1 MGVICM
7 QSVFPIVSCNANRRN
22 QCCVRGDTNWLGLSF
37 KYSNLYPQLLLLRLS
52 SLWAWK
58 NNGNKSSLLL
68 LLLLLLFAQLCWRWL
83 VSLVST
89 LQLCLCSCL
98 CSLCCH
104 HASFDKGA
112 SMNLTATVYQL
123 SLQMFPWKYPLCIK
137 LQRNRC
143 KKSRM
148 WDDVLKKQH
157 WKQQTTN
164 VHVLCINQFDNGVLI
179 VPPNIS
185 LKMFPLY

>member
-1 MGVICM
+1 MLRQRRYELIGIVI
-7 QSVFPIVSCNANRRN
+7 QIFKLIPSVVITSPLES
-22 QCCVRGDTNWLGLSF
+22 LGI
-37 KYSNLYPQLLLLRLS
+37 KEQ
-52 SLWAWK
+52 WH
-58 NNGNKSSLLL
+58 KSSLLL
-68 LLLLLLFAQLCWRWL
+68 LLLLLLFDQLCWRWL

-104 HASFDKGA
+104 HASFDNGA
-112 SMNLTATVYQL
+112 SINLTATVYQL
-123 SLQMFPWKYPLCIK
+123 SLRMFPWKYPLCIK

-157 WKQQTTN
+157 WKFQTTN

-185 LKMFPLY
+185 LKMSPLY